1 MLFWRD
7 AVLDAPVDF
16 WFSDFAQPMLRL
28 TNTLDGRQEEFK
40 PLDGET
46 VRMYIC
52 GPTVHDFAHV
62 GNFRTFVFEDIL
74 RRQLMSK
81 GWKMMEVM
89 NITDIDDRIIE
100 KALAEGVDIK
110 TYTQKFTE
118 SFLEDIETLGIQRPE
133 VIARA
138 TDHIPE
144 MVQLVERL
152 LEKGHAY
159 REGDSIYFRISS
171 FPEYGKLARIDTQQ
185 LTEGARVDV
194 DEYDKESP
202 QDFVVWKAPKEEN
215 EPRWKT
221 AIGTGRPGWHLE
233 CSAMSMKYLGES
245 FDLHCGGV
253 DLIFPHHTN
262 EIAQSRAGTGSS
274 FAHFWIHS
282 EHLQVEGEKMAKSSG
297 NFFTLRDLI
306 EKGFEPLAIRYLMV
320 SVPYRKRL
328 NFTFDGLHQANQ
340 SLGRIQDFLFRL
352 KWTAIPAGGN
362 AEAEKTLGKARQQ
375 FEAAL
380 DDDLNTAQAL
390 AAVFDLIR
398 VANTALDEGKLR
410 EEDRTAIEEWFIEVD
425 RRLGIVPPPDGPQ
438 DVDRDIEDLIA
449 QRDQARADRDFGLAD
464 ELRQRL
470 LDKNVVIEDTKEGV
484 RWRYK

>member
-1 MLFWRD
+1 
-7 AVLDAPVDF
+7 
-16 WFSDFAQPMLRL
+16 MLRL

-52 GPTVHDFAHV
+52 GPTVHDFAHI
-62 GNFRTFVFEDIL
+62 GNFRTYVFTDIL
-74 RRQLMSK
+74 RRHLMSK
-81 GWKMMEVM
+81 DWKMMEVM
-89 NITDIDDRIIE
+89 NITDVDDRIIE
-100 KALAEGVDIK
+100 KALADGVDIK
-110 TYTQKFTE
+110 TYTEKFTK
-118 SFLEDIETLGIQRPE
+118 SFLEDTDTLGIERPE

-144 MVQLVERL
+144 MVQLVEAL
-152 LEKGHAY
+152 LEKGYAY

-185 LTEGARVDV
+185 LMDGARVDA
-194 DEYDKESP
+194 DRYDKESP
-202 QDFVVWKAPKEEN
+202 QDFVLWKAPKEEK

-274 FAHFWIHS
+274 FANFWVHS
-282 EHLQVEGEKMAKSSG
+282 EFLQVEGEKMAKSTG
-297 NFFTLRDLI
+297 NFFTLRELI

-320 SVPYRKRL
+320 SVPYRKQL

-340 SLGRIQDFLFRL
+340 SLGRIKDFLFRL
-352 KWTAIPAGGN
+352 RSTTLAAGRD
-362 AEAEKTLGKARQQ
+362 AEAEKTLGEAREQ

-398 VANTALDEGKLR
+398 AANTALDEGKVR
-410 EEDRTAIEEWFIEVD
+410 EEDRTSIEDWFVDVD
-425 RRLGIVPPPDGPQ
+425 RRLGIVPPPDGPR
-438 DVDRDIEDLIA
+438 DLDRDIEDLIA
-449 QRDQARADRDFGLAD
+449 QRNQARADRDFALAD

-470 LDKNVVIEDTKEGV
+470 LDKNVVIEDTKEGT
-484 RWRYK
+484 RWRHG

>member
-1 MLFWRD
+1 
-7 AVLDAPVDF
+7 
-16 WFSDFAQPMLRL
+16 MLRL
-28 TNTLDGRQEEFK
+28 NNTLNGRQEEFK

-52 GPTVHDFAHV
+52 GPTVHDFAHI
-62 GNFRTFVFEDIL
+62 GNFRTYVFGDIL
-74 RRQLMSK
+74 RRHLTSK

-89 NITDIDDRIIE
+89 NITDVDDRIIE
-100 KALAEGVDIK
+100 KALAKGVDIK
-110 TYTQKFTE
+110 TYTEKFTE
-118 SFLEDIETLGIQRPE
+118 SFLEDSDSLGIERPE

-144 MVQLVERL
+144 MIQLVEAL
-152 LEKGHAY
+152 LDKGHAY

-185 LTEGARVDV
+185 LMDGARVDA
-194 DEYDKESP
+194 DRYDKESP
-202 QDFVVWKAPKEEN
+202 QDFVLWKAPKEEN
-215 EPRWKT
+215 EPRWKA

-262 EIAQSRAGTGSS
+262 EIAQSRAGTGGG
-274 FAHFWIHS
+274 FALFWVHS
-282 EHLQVEGEKMAKSSG
+282 EFLHVEGEKMAKSTG
-297 NFFTLRDLI
+297 NFFTLRELV
-306 EKGFEPLAIRYLMV
+306 EKGFEPLAIRYLLV
-320 SVPYRKRL
+320 SVPYRKQL

-340 SLGRIQDFLFRL
+340 SLGRIKDFLFRL
-352 KWTAIPAGGN
+352 KSTAIPPGRD
-362 AEAEKTLGKARQQ
+362 AEAERSLDEARRQ

-398 VANTALDEGKLR
+398 AANTALDEGTLH
-410 EEDRTAIEEWFIEVD
+410 EEDRTAIEDWFIEVD
-425 RRLGIVPPPDGPQ
+425 RRLGIVPPLDGPR
-438 DVDRDIEDLIA
+438 DPDRDIEDLIA
-449 QRDQARADRDFGLAD
+449 QRNQARAARDFALAD

-470 LDKNVVIEDTKEGV
+470 LDKNVVIEDTKEGT
-484 RWRYK
+484 RWRYR